1 MDVKTDDASLNKK
14 MKKLWKHS
22 FFDVHKEF
30 TKKLADSI
38 DKC

>member
-1 MDVKTDDASLNKK
+1 MSIVGVENFESFLPR
-14 MKKLWKHS
+14 
-22 FFDVHKEF
+22 FFDVNVTVHKEF

>member
-1 MDVKTDDASLNKK
+1 MSIVGVENFESFLP
-14 MKKLWKHS
+14 H